1 VALLLAGASGAQ
13 ADELVDL
20 RANQELL
27 RQRLEQLAQELP
39 DAPGGPGTAVGV
51 GTFPRSFLIPGTDTS
66 IRIGGQVVGS
76 VLWYLKGALTGGALG
91 GTGGV
96 SENYTDGQGSTGNL
110 PSIPLKT
117 PMVAAGAVGY
127 APSRSSTWD
136 FSGKQ
141 SRIFLDARMPSP
153 YGEVVAFT
161 PSAPRDRSSLCRHGR
176 RHRAKHGAPG
186 PAQPRPGCAHQL
198 HFRAARLPAA
208 SVAARDR
215 PGHPHRR
222 IRRLVRPLATARGL

>member
-1 VALLLAGASGAQ
+1 MVGEALRWRGNIAKTAVSRGVPCVALLLAGASGAQ

-91 GTGGV
+91 STGGV

-127 APSRSSTWD
+127 
-136 FSGKQ
+136 G
-141 SRIFLDARMPSP
+141 
-153 YGEVVAFT
+153 
-161 PSAPRDRSSLCRHGR
+161 
-176 RHRAKHGAPG
+176 
-186 PAQPRPGCAHQL
+186 RPG
-198 HFRAARLPAA
+198 RPYTPAY
-208 SVAARDR
+208 SSE
-215 PGHPHRR
+215 
-222 IRRLVRPLATARGL
+222 ISLLV